1 MPAKKTSPEA
11 AQRKV
16 WKAEIKQLE
25 ANRRKV
31 AKDFKTER
39 DKAAKASFH
48 AQKVADKLYAD
59 FIRIRGRHQK
69 AEPRALK
76 SFDSRIAVL
85 KGRLGL

>member
-31 AKDFKTER
+31 AKDFLNER
-39 DKAAKASFH
+39 KKAQAAVLAARKALNAANAASARMH
-48 AQKVADKLYAD
+48 A
-59 FIRIRGRHQK
+59 RHLK
-69 AEPRALK
+69 AEPRAVK
-76 SFDSRIAVL
+76 AIESRIAVL